1 MIGFMIDIEVNMF
14 KSDRSRCEFDL
25 TVSNVSER

>member
-1 MIGFMIDIEVNMF
+1 MIGFMIDIEVMF